1 MGIPENSLHNIRTE
15 TNAPAWVENN
25 PYLPLLE
32 KRFFNK
38 PHLVDWSHLPL
49 RVSRLFLTV
58 EQRYEPISEAEA
70 RTQSIYDLIH
80 EGAFFPNSPVMMNTE
95 TSNNVNLFACHVL
108 APPIS
113 VSALKIAEEIHD
125 GCGGIGYDLS
135 LQDDPV
141 SLTRYIESQTA
152 SLNSSRKR
160 KAHSAVTLH
169 VNHPQIESFI
179 ALGSDLSITHTNID
193 LDKDFFSRLI
203 SNEPTACNLW
213 KVICSSIT
221 KIGKPAI
228 SFSEHKAKRSPNGEP
243 LINNVC
249 GESLLREN
257 ESALIGS
264 LNLTRFIIEQQFDKE
279 KFAQAARLVVRCLD
293 NFHDLQQ
300 HASPI
305 VAARCLE
312 SRKIGVGIMGYAD
325 ALLMLGIRYGS
336 TEALAIAD
344 SFMSILRDVT
354 TSESEMLGSQR
365 GSCASEL
372 LANDGNKIR
381 RNASLMAIAANG
393 TLSLIANVSGGIEP
407 IFAYLIRQDVE
418 GKAIYQ
424 LQPTLKKLLVDKG
437 CDVDAVILAMQA
449 GIPVSEISA
458 IDIEIRKTLVT
469 AHDIS
474 FIDHITTQATFQ
486 KYIDGGISK
495 TINLNHSTTE
505 CEIGEAILYARNA
518 GCVGI
523 SLYRDGSMNEQPTQ
537 MMEKR

>member
-1 MGIPENSLHNIRTE
+1 MQTTASNNSKQHT
-15 TNAPAWVENN
+15 TNVPAWVENN

-32 KRFFNK
+32 KRFFNN
-38 PHLVDWSHLPL
+38 PDLVDWSHLPL

-58 EQRYEPISEAEA
+58 EQRYEPISKAEEN
-70 RTQSIYDLIH
+70 SKKIYDLVH

-113 VSALKIAEEIHD
+113 VSALKVAEEIHD

-135 LQDDPV
+135 LQDNPV
-141 SLTRYIESQTA
+141 NLTRYIENQTD
-152 SLNSSRKR
+152 SLNYSRKR

-169 VNHPQIESFI
+169 VNHPQIESFV
-179 ALGSDLSITHTNID
+179 ALGSELSITHTNVD
-193 LDKDFFSRLI
+193 LDKDFFSRLALD
-203 SNEPTACNLW
+203 EPMACNLW

-221 KIGKPAI
+221 RIGKPAI

-264 LNLTRFIIEQQFDKE
+264 LNLTRFIIGQQFDNN

-300 HASPI
+300 HASPV
-305 VAARCLE
+305 VAARCIE

-336 TEALAIAD
+336 TEALAFAD
-344 SFMSILRDVT
+344 GFMSILRDVT
-354 TSESEMLGSQR
+354 TSESEILGTQR
-365 GSCASEL
+365 GSCEPNL
-372 LANDGNKIR
+372 LASDGNKIR

-407 IFAYLIRQDVE
+407 IFAYLIRQNVE

-424 LQPTLKKLLVDKG
+424 IQPTLKKLLDDKG
-437 CDVDAVILAMQA
+437 CDVDAIVLAMQS

-458 IDIEIRKTLVT
+458 IDSEIRKNLVT

-505 CEIGEAILYARNA
+505 SEISEAILYARNA